1 MMHARHTSIPGREAG
16 ITMIEI
22 MVALTVSLILAAGV
36 MQIFISSKS
45 TYHMQTE
52 SARLQENGRFAAEFM
67 ARDIRMAGYTGCAS
81 RPNDEAGP
89 SDRVTNTLNNASQLA
104 YNFTAGIEG
113 FNDIASAPTYLSAAG
128 ITPVAGSD
136 VIIVRHSSDAGV
148 RVSQNNNGAQLFA
161 EHKSTQANACSGG
174 STMYSGLCEGDI
186 VMVSDC
192 QKSRIFQITQLTE
205 TSGELNVVHSNKS
218 ITPGNAQSSW
228 GGNSDPEEEQ
238 FGPGSEIVKI
248 GTYAYYIANNADGI
262 PSLYRTGGTAATTLE
277 LIEGVEDMQVEYG
290 EDTTGEIDGVAD
302 VYRTANAVVDWDR
315 VVSVRLYL
323 MLRSDSPNVTD
334 GAQPVFYNGTTFT
347 PAASD
352 RYLRRVLTKTI
363 ALRNRTS

>member
-1 MMHARHTSIPGREAG
+1 MHARHTSIPGREAG

-81 RPNDEAGP
+81 RPNDETTP
-89 SDRVTNTLNNASQLA
+89 SDRVTNTLNSSNQLA
-104 YNFTAGIEG
+104 YNFTVGIEG
-113 FNDIASAPTYLSAAG
+113 FNDVSSAPTYLSAAG
-128 ITPVAGSD
+128 ITPVSGSD
-136 VIIVRHSSDAGV
+136 VVIVRRSSDAGV
-148 RVSQNNNGAQLFA
+148 RVSQNNNGGQVFV
-161 EHKSTQANACSGG
+161 EHKSTQSGACSGG
-174 STMYSGLCEGDI
+174 SDMLSGLCVNDI

-192 QKSRIFQITQLTE
+192 QKSRIFQITPTI
-205 TSGELNVVHSNKS
+205 TATGNELNLTHVSS
-218 ITPGNAQSSW
+218 GSPGNAIASW
-228 GGNSDPEEEQ
+228 GGASAPEEEQ
-238 FGPGSEIVKI
+238 FGPGSEIIKI
-248 GTYAYYIANNADGI
+248 VTYAYYIANNADGI
-262 PSLYRTGGTAATTLE
+262 PSLYRTEGTAATTLE

-290 EDTTGEIDGVAD
+290 EDTIGEIDGVAD
-302 VYRTANAVVDWDR
+302 VYRTANAVVDWER

-334 GAQPVFYNGTTFT
+334 GAQPVLFNNTTVT

>member
-16 ITMIEI
+16 ITMVEI

-36 MQIFISSKS
+36 IQIFISSKS

-81 RPNDEAGP
+81 RPNDETTP
-89 SDRVTNTLNNASQLA
+89 SDRVTNTLNNSNLLA
-104 YNFTAGIEG
+104 YNFTVGIEG
-113 FNDIASAPTYLSAAG
+113 FNDVSSAPTYLSAAG

-136 VIIVRHSSDAGV
+136 VIIVRRSSDAGV
-148 RVSQNNNGAQLFA
+148 RISQNNNSAQLFA
-161 EHKSTQANACSGG
+161 EHKSTQNNACGG
-174 STMYSGLCEGDI
+174 SGTMYSGLCIGDI

-192 QKSRIFQITQLTE
+192 QKSRIFQITNLTL
-205 TSGELNVVHSNKS
+205 TGNELNVVHSS
-218 ITPGNAQSSW
+218 SGSPGGASA
-228 GGNSDPEEEQ
+228 PEEEQ

-248 GTYAYYIANNADGI
+248 ATYAYYIANNADGI
-262 PSLYRTGGTAATTLE
+262 PSLYRTEGTAATTLE

-290 EDTTGEIDGVAD
+290 EDTTGELDGVAD
-302 VYRTANAVVDWDR
+302 VYRTANAVVDWER

-334 GAQPVFYNGTTFT
+334 GAQPVLYNGTTFT